1 MATTETAIYTKIEQA
16 CHPYIFYPT
25 SLTMA
30 ATNKISVISPAP
42 ATDYRPGAV
51 QQMTWAEVNRRAT
64 RFDEEGF
71 PLEGSFGVSWAAP
84 TDLRGATKEQI
95 VEAMRGQHLAAGQE
109 VSAATLQRD
118 TRMLLE
124 VFNHLKKGETIAFKK
139 GTTIVAFVQLTS
151 DYRFCPEERWGW
163 HTWNYRLVRKATAA
177 DQPANKGALVKT
189 FFPNFLA
196 RPTL

>member
-1 MATTETAIYTKIEQA
+1 
-16 CHPYIFYPT
+16 
-25 SLTMA
+25 MA
-30 ATNKISVISPAP
+30 ANNKLSVISPAP
-42 ATDYRPGAV
+42 SDYRPGAV
-51 QQMTWAEVNRRAT
+51 EQMTWEEHRRRAT
-64 RFDEEGF
+64 RLDEEGF
-71 PLEGSFGVSWAAP
+71 PLEGSFGVCFDAKI
-84 TDLRGATKEQI
+84 DLREATKEQI
-95 VEAMRGQHLAAGQE
+95 AEAMRRRHVAAGAE
-109 VSAATLQRD
+109 RTAAQIQGKVRD
-118 TRMLLE
+118 LMQIY
-124 VFNHLKKGETIAFKK
+124 NHLKKGDIIAFKK